1 METTLR
7 KKFTEHLIKNKEYP
21 ANSFLTDVHIVDN
34 TGKNSV
40 NKIFSDLAI
49 LDIVNNNYL
58 ALVEFKDSISK
69 VTENDIFLHGQYLK
83 VINDP
88 FLNFYFVTSTTNNEF
103 EIHSLNNG
111 KLTNV
116 DKDDFPDYETLKSK
130 ILADKQKQ
138 IISEVEF
145 KNEDF
150 KKRKSILYTTLIA
163 TLISLISGLIVS
175 RFLITDNSFVDY
187 DQSKIEQ
194 IRSALDSLIISKNEV
209 KIDTTNR
216 DKEEILKQVRFL
228 NERIATIENLVKQDP
243 KSLLEIQSWNNSLS
257 KVNDNIET
265 NKKLYELKVDNLQDK
280 LNNYTTI
287 VITLLVTIIGSLT
300 AFSIST
306 FKK

>member
-1 METTLR
+1 M
-7 KKFTEHLIKNKEYP
+7 
-21 ANSFLTDVHIVDN
+21 
-34 TGKNSV
+34 
-40 NKIFSDLAI
+40 
-49 LDIVNNNYL
+49 
-58 ALVEFKDSISK
+58 
-69 VTENDIFLHGQYLK
+69 
-83 VINDP
+83 
-88 FLNFYFVTSTTNNEF
+88 
-103 EIHSLNNG
+103 
-111 KLTNV
+111 
-116 DKDDFPDYETLKSK
+116 KSK

>member
-116 DKDDFPDYETLKSK
+116 DKDDFVSTP
-130 ILADKQKQ
+130 
-138 IISEVEF
+138 
-145 KNEDF
+145 KN
-150 KKRKSILYTTLIA
+150 RL
-163 TLISLISGLIVS
+163 GC
-175 RFLITDNSFVDY
+175 N
-187 DQSKIEQ
+187 
-194 IRSALDSLIISKNEV
+194 
-209 KIDTTNR
+209 
-216 DKEEILKQVRFL
+216 
-228 NERIATIENLVKQDP
+228 
-243 KSLLEIQSWNNSLS
+243 
-257 KVNDNIET
+257 
-265 NKKLYELKVDNLQDK
+265 
-280 LNNYTTI
+280 
-287 VITLLVTIIGSLT
+287 
-300 AFSIST
+300 
-306 FKK
+306 